1 MRTYRSALLSLVAA
15 LALVPVASAQDSE
28 NGGPPEDEVGAGLRF
43 NGLGRAYIQQ
53 SDFGGTLADTD
64 TTTVQTLADGEFV
77 LDLAIN
83 GQPNR
88 VTEVQGV
95 LRLRNEFGGFFG
107 SGVTVEVRELWARG
121 IVADAIEYRVGDMD
135 LALTPYTVHLPDRD
149 GTVNTPEVFMPQKE
163 VIDYEEFY
171 TGNNERRLQGG
182 RVDFGLAFDQVVE
195 ELDVRTF
202 LARLRPTDFQTT
214 PTRLIGGG
222 RVGLTSST
230 FGPTRARGTVGVNLT
245 STWDDLESGNAND
258 GIRNHVLTFDGAL
271 TVLDQDALELAV
283 VGEGGRSIARQVEEP
298 SETEPEV
305 EALRESDTFF
315 DLGLAVDL
323 KGTGVNAAAHFVN
336 VGPDFFS
343 VSAQSKRVDYTR
355 ARSQYNRL
363 GNERTQRSIG
373 LFDLSRDPAVYTYRV
388 EEQLMAYDPR
398 YNNVLP
404 YGRATANRRGVRLEA
419 DYAPESGVVDA
430 GLLVAALREI
440 RGQGTDLLKDFIL
453 VRGEADVPVAPL
465 VGYGRELAI
474 SLGAQYENTSRGGD
488 QFETV
493 DLSSFLVEAG
503 ITAEVYDRL
512 DLLLGTKVRQ
522 SDGRDYIPQIE
533 NFNDVRDFP
542 SPFVTNDGES
552 LIGAGLRYRFRDDV
566 YLTIQF
572 QQYRYGDDATPADDY
587 QFNQV
592 FALYSMSF

>member
-1 MRTYRSALLSLVAA
+1 MRFSSSAFLFLVTALSLA
-15 LALVPVASAQDSE
+15 PVASAQGND
-28 NGGPPEDEVGAGLRF
+28 NAGAPEEEVGAGLRF

-53 SDFGGTLADTD
+53 SDLGGMLADTD
-64 TTTVQTLADGEFV
+64 TTTAQTLADGEFV

-83 GQPNR
+83 AQPNR

-121 IVADAIEYRVGDMD
+121 IVANAIEYRVGDMD

-149 GTVNTPEVFMPQKE
+149 GTVNTPEVFVPQQD
-163 VIDYEEFY
+163 VVDYEEFA

-182 RVDFGLAFDQVVE
+182 RVDFGLAFDQAVE
-195 ELDVRTF
+195 ALDVRTF

-222 RVGLTSST
+222 RVGLTSSA
-230 FGPTRARGTVGVNLT
+230 FGPTSARAMLGVNFT
-245 STWDDLESGNAND
+245 STWDDLESGNANA
-258 GIRNHVLTFDGAL
+258 GIRNHVLTVDGAL
-271 TVLDQDALELAV
+271 TVLDQDALKLAI

-305 EALRESDTFF
+305 EALRESDTFV
-315 DLGLAVDL
+315 DIGLAAEL
-323 KGTGVNAAAHFVN
+323 KGTGLDASVHVVD

-343 VSAQSKRVDYTR
+343 VAAQSTRIDYGRTR
-355 ARSQYNRL
+355 SLYNRI
-363 GNERTQRSIG
+363 GNERNQRSIG
-373 LFDLSRDPAVYTYRV
+373 LFDLSRDPAVYTYRI
-388 EEQLMAYDPR
+388 EDRLMAYDPR

-430 GLLVAALREI
+430 GLLVAVLREI
-440 RGQGTDLLKDFIL
+440 RGQGTEQLKDFLLI
-453 VRGEADVPVAPL
+453 RGEADVPVAPL
-465 VGYGRELAI
+465 LGYSRELAI
-474 SLGAQYENTSRGGD
+474 SLGAQVENTSRGGNE
-488 QFETV
+488 FETV

-503 ITAEVYDRL
+503 ITAEIYDRL
-512 DLLLGTKVRQ
+512 DILLGTKVRQ
-522 SDGRDYIPQIE
+522 SDGRDYVPQIE

-542 SPFVTNDGES
+542 DPFVTNDSET
-552 LIGAGLRYRFRDDV
+552 LLGAGLRYRFSDDV
-566 YLTIQF
+566 YLTVQV